1 MEQNLQWC
9 PTFNNLTTLTLG
21 GWCRYKDFDPLIVF
35 LWNSPN
41 LEQLTLELSKNM
53 MFNLD
58 QRFTGIRE
66 ERSFT
71 CQHLVMVNIV
81 FIIFGSDSKGS
92 KGSYAKWPAGT
103 FA

>member
-41 LEQLTLELSKNM
+41 LEQFTLELSKNM
-53 MFNLD
+53 MVYSCFCPHVHYSLY
-58 QRFTGIRE
+58 E
-66 ERSFT
+66 S
-71 CQHLVMVNIV
+71 
-81 FIIFGSDSKGS
+81 
-92 KGSYAKWPAGT
+92 
-103 FA
+103 